1 MTTTQATLLTI
12 FMLSASNVFMTIAW
26 YAHLRDLSARPWI
39 IAALLSWGHRVL
51 RHANRKM
58 TFAIGSAILLHP

>member
-39 IAALLSWGHRVL
+39 IAALLSWGIAFFDMRTA
-51 RHANRKM
+51 R
-58 TFAIGSAILLHP
+58 